1 MPVSANVESLGSQE
15 NEEVIYD
22 WKYYYS
28 VIGYLP
34 WLSIILAI
42 GILKDNRKSETIY
55 ILIPLLILN
64 FFWML
69 FKKLFGMNSSN
80 EVEFDVIFYSLLIG
94 ISLLWLISHK
104 LSKLSGTKKF
114 VLSLI
119 VMSLVLLAGIFTS
132 LSPFSKTAG
141 QISLLTVLVMITLL
155 AGLVCAGKFCKRKYN
170 PIAFTL
176 WLVIC
181 MPVLSIIS
189 MFVFFV
195 IGSAVTNSDM
205 RAQVLIEVAVAGF
218 IIGLL
223 LFVTNLPFLILG
235 FAIPFYRERLC
246 GYLGLKNV
254 DEIDSIM
261 AKLEEKS

>member
-1 MPVSANVESLGSQE
+1 MPVSANVESLGTQE
-15 NEEVIYD
+15 NEEVNYD
-22 WKYYYS
+22 WKYYYY

-42 GILKDNRKSETIY
+42 GILKDNHKSETWY

-69 FKKLFGMNSSN
+69 FKQLSGTNSSN
-80 EVEFDVIFYSLLIG
+80 EVEFDVIFYSTLIG
-94 ISLLWLISHK
+94 LSFLWLISHK
-104 LSKLSGTKKF
+104 LSKLSGSMRF

-119 VMSLVLLAGIFTS
+119 FMILILSAGIFSS

-141 QISLLTVLVMITLL
+141 QVSLFAVFIIIALL
-155 AGLVCAGKFCKRKYN
+155 AGLACAGKLCKRKYN

-189 MFVFFV
+189 MFLFFV
-195 IGSAVTNSDM
+195 IGSAVTNSDV
-205 RAQVLIEVAVAGF
+205 RAQVLIEVAVVGF

-223 LFVTNLPFLILG
+223 LFVINLPFLILG

-246 GYLGLKNV
+246 GCLGLKGV

-261 AKLEEKS
+261 AKLAK